1 MKVFFFFSS
10 LNKLIASNGKNYKV
24 LFKNK
29 NTYLKFNKQEL
40 TELK

>member
-1 MKVFFFFSS
+1 MKVFFFSS

-29 NTYLKFNKQEL
+29 KYIS
-40 TELK
+40 